1 MSALKIGLFGCG
13 SIARLVHLNILTR
26 LPEVTVVAL
35 AEPDRQ
41 RQAEARSRVPQAKI
55 FADYQ
60 ELLER
65 VEVDAVVICLPN
77 ALHAEAAIAV
87 LQRGKPV
94 YLEKPLATNLEDGRR
109 VLATWRQAGVV
120 GMIGLN
126 LRFHKLFHTAK
137 QHLQAD
143 RLGPLIG
150 VRSTRS
156 TAPYP
161 LPPWKLD
168 RRSGGGVLLDLASH
182 HIDLV
187 HFLFESAIREV
198 YAEIRSQQSEGDS
211 AMLQLRLANG
221 LPIQAFFAL
230 NTVEEDRWEIYGRA
244 GKLQVDRY
252 ASTEVEIIE
261 PTPERARVTLVQRGL
276 RTLAQSP
283 SLLRRLLTPNQE
295 PSYRAAL
302 AHFVDAVRAKR
313 SVHQN
318 LPDLPDLW
326 DAYRSLAVIAAAEE
340 SVRIKQ
346 VVVMPDLVDENF
358 TH

>member
-1 MSALKIGLFGCG
+1 MSALKIALFGCG
-13 SIARLVHLNILTR
+13 SIARLVHLNILRR

-35 AEPDRQ
+35 AEPDLQ
-41 RQAEARSRVPQAKI
+41 RQAEARLRVPQAEI

-60 ELLER
+60 ELLEK
-65 VEVDAVVICLPN
+65 VAVDAVVICLPN
-77 ALHAEAAIAV
+77 ALHAEATLAV
-87 LQRGKPV
+87 LQRGKPL
-94 YLEKPLATNLEDGRR
+94 YLEKPLATTLEDARR
-109 VLATWRQAGVV
+109 VLAAWRQAGVV

-126 LRFHKLFHTAK
+126 LRFHPLFHTIK

-143 RLGPLIG
+143 RLGPLLG

-161 LPPWKLD
+161 LPAWKLD

-187 HFLFESAIREV
+187 HFLFASPIREV
-198 YAEIRSQQSEGDS
+198 YADIRSRQSEDDS

-230 NTVEEDRWEIYGRA
+230 NTVEEDRWEIHGQA
-244 GKLQVDRY
+244 GKLQIDRY
-252 ASTEVEIIE
+252 ASTEVEILE
-261 PTPERARVTLVQRGL
+261 PASAQSSLAFIQRGW
-276 RTLAQSP
+276 RMLAQSP
-283 SLLRRLLTPNQE
+283 SRLRRLLTPPQE

-302 AHFVDAVRAKR
+302 THFIDAVRAKR
-313 SVHQN
+313 PV
-318 LPDLPDLW
+318 PPDLW

-340 SVRIKQ
+340 SARIKQ
-346 VVVMPDLVDENF
+346 AVTMPDVPDEDF
-358 TH
+358 AG

>member
-1 MSALKIGLFGCG
+1 
-13 SIARLVHLNILTR
+13 
-26 LPEVTVVAL
+26 
-35 AEPDRQ
+35 
-41 RQAEARSRVPQAKI
+41 
-55 FADYQ
+55 
-60 ELLER
+60 
-65 VEVDAVVICLPN
+65 
-77 ALHAEAAIAV
+77 
-87 LQRGKPV
+87 
-94 YLEKPLATNLEDGRR
+94 
-109 VLATWRQAGVV
+109 
-120 GMIGLN
+120 
-126 LRFHKLFHTAK
+126 
-137 QHLQAD
+137 
-143 RLGPLIG
+143 
-150 VRSTRS
+150 
-156 TAPYP
+156 
-161 LPPWKLD
+161 
-168 RRSGGGVLLDLASH
+168 VLLDLASH

>member
-26 LPEVTVVAL
+26 LPEVMVAAL

-41 RQAEARSRVPQAKI
+41 RQAEARLRVPQAEI

-60 ELLER
+60 ELLEK

-77 ALHAEAAIAV
+77 AMHAEAAIAV

-94 YLEKPLATNLEDGRR
+94 YLEKPLATTLEDGRR
-109 VLATWRQAGVV
+109 VLAAWQQAGVI
-120 GMIGLN
+120 GMSGLN
-126 LRFHKLFHTAK
+126 LRFHHLFHTIK

-143 RLGPLIG
+143 RLGPLLG

-161 LPPWKLD
+161 LPSWKRD
-168 RRSGGGVLLDLASH
+168 RCSGGGVLLDLASH

-187 HFLFESAIREV
+187 HFLFESPIREV
-198 YAEIRSQQSEGDS
+198 YADIRSQQSEDDS
-211 AMLQLRLANG
+211 AMLQLRLADG

-230 NTVEEDRWEIYGRA
+230 NTVEEDRWEIYGQA

-252 ASTEVEIIE
+252 ASAEVEIIE
-261 PTPERARVTLVQRGL
+261 PAAERSSLALVQRGL
-276 RTLAQSP
+276 RTFAHGP
-283 SLLRRLLTPNQE
+283 SRLRRLLTPPQE

-302 AHFVDAVRAKR
+302 THFVDAVRAQR
-313 SVHQN
+313 AVH
-318 LPDLPDLW
+318 PDLW
-326 DAYRSLAVIAAAEE
+326 AAYRSLTVIAAAEE
-340 SVRIKQ
+340 SARIKQ
-346 VVVMPDLVDENF
+346 PVILPDVVNEDF
-358 TH
+358 TGE

>member
-1 MSALKIGLFGCG
+1 MSALKIALFGCG

-26 LPEVTVVAL
+26 LPEVAVVAL

-41 RQAEARSRVPQAKI
+41 RQAEARLRVPQAEI

-60 ELLER
+60 ELLEK
-65 VEVDAVVICLPN
+65 VAVDAVVICLPN
-77 ALHAEAAIAV
+77 ALHAEAALAV
-87 LQRGKPV
+87 LQRGKPL
-94 YLEKPLATNLEDGRR
+94 YLEKPLATTLEDARR
-109 VLATWRQAGVV
+109 VLTAWRQAGVV

-126 LRFHKLFHTAK
+126 LRFHPLFHTI
-137 QHLQAD
+137 QHHLQAD
-143 RLGPLIG
+143 RLGSLIG

-187 HFLFESAIREV
+187 HFLFASPIREV
-198 YAEIRSQQSEGDS
+198 YADIRSRQSEGDS

-230 NTVEEDRWEIYGRA
+230 NTVEEDRWEIHGQA
-244 GKLQVDRY
+244 GKLQIDRY
-252 ASTEVEIIE
+252 ASTEVEVIE
-261 PTPERARVTLVQRGL
+261 PTPARLSLAFLQRGW
-276 RTLAQSP
+276 RTLARGP
-283 SLLRRLLTPNQE
+283 SLLRGFLTPPQE

-302 AHFVDAVRAKR
+302 VHFVDAVRAKR
-313 SVHQN
+313 TVH
-318 LPDLPDLW
+318 PDLW

-340 SVRIKQ
+340 SARIKQ
-346 VVVMPDLVDENF
+346 AVIMPDLLDEDF
-358 TH
+358 TG